1 MNENERLRVVLFEKK
16 CIFTDRNNTH
26 FDMATQAFEKKMKHL
41 EFVQGAITR
50 MSSNSFSMKGWMI
63 TILAAFLAVFAGSK
77 DLNELYLFIAI
88 IPTLLFWILDS
99 YYLLLEKK
107 YRRLFDDVIA
117 DIKTDFDMNAN
128 AYYICFCKV
137 MLSKTEWPLYLIIIV
152 MLLISGLL
160 GCAGVY

>member
-1 MNENERLRVVLFEKK
+1 MLFKKK

-26 FDMATQAFEKKMKHL
+26 FNMATQAFEKKMKHL

-50 MSSNSFSMKGWMI
+50 MNSNSFSMKGWMI
-63 TILAAFLAVFAGSK
+63 TIVAAFLAVFVGSK
-77 DLNELYLFIAI
+77 DLNESYLFMAI

-99 YYLLLEKK
+99 YYLMLEKK
-107 YRRLFDDVIA
+107 YRCLFDDVIA

-128 AYYICFCKV
+128 VYYMCFYKV